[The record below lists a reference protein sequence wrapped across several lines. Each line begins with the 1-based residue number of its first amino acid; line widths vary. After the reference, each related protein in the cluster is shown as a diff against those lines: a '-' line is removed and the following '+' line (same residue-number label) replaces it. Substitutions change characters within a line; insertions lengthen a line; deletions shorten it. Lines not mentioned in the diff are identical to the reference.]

1 VSRRLVSLAEAA
13 ATLSISIATA
23 RRLVQSGKLPATRLS
38 RRVLVD
44 VRDLDRLIERSKQGG
59 FWQ

>member
-23 RRLVQSGKLPATRLS
+23 RRLVQSGKLPAIRLS

-44 VRDLDRLIERSKQGG
+44 AKDIDRLIERSKVGG
-59 FWQ
+59 VW